1 MNKQSKFLSHAQ
13 VKAIAT
19 KYEAYLEVGASY
31 AEALRRAAAQLRG
44 TPCSPLLEA
53 LARVHANKYECRYT
67 WDAGKAV
74 FYVGEAC
81 THESRNDAAR
91 MSWKRN
97 VMVHFEPTKPAKPAK
112 PAMPVTKARVSKAAR
127 DAAMDFLGT
136 FEGKNLAEQIKQA
149 IAVLNAM

>member
-1 MNKQSKFLSHAQ
+1 MNKQSKFLSPAQ
-13 VKAIAT
+13 VAAIAT

-31 AEALRRAAAQLRG
+31 AEALRRAAAQLGG

-53 LARVHANKYECRYT
+53 LARVHADKYKCHYT

-97 VMVHFEPTKPAKPAK
+97 VMVHFEPTKPAKPAT
-112 PAMPVTKARVSKAAR
+112 PVTKARVSKAAR

-149 IAVLNAM
+149 IAVLKSM